1 MKTPFLVS
9 LALLFLTARCG
20 AAGATAATPP
30 TTTKADVIAA
40 YRASAVAAEALDVDT
55 LVGALAE
62 NDQGALA
69 INGQLVLT
77 RAEAVATTR
86 ANFQGLRK
94 IKYDL
99 GPQHVTLLAPDT
111 ALLVATGTVTGE
123 AESGRTFTRSFVHT
137 VVYQRRDGVWRVLHS
152 HQSNPPAASNP

>member
-20 AAGATAATPP
+20 AAGSTAATSP
-30 TTTKADVIAA
+30 TAIKADVIAA
-40 YRASAVAAEALDVDT
+40 YRASATAAEALDVDT

-62 NDQGALA
+62 NEEGALV
-69 INGQLVLT
+69 INGRLILT
-77 RAEAVATTR
+77 RQEAVATTR
-86 ANFQGLRK
+86 ANFRGLRK

-123 AESGRTFTRSFVHT
+123 AESGQTFTRAFAHT

-152 HQSNPPAASNP
+152 HQSNPPATNP